1 MHLLRSLN
9 CKLTRLLLFTSLF
22 AIVTSAAFAQT
33 ATGSISGTV
42 VDTAGAAL
50 QGALIELEPKALM
63 LSSNNLGS
71 FSVNNLAPGNYKL
84 TVSYVG
90 FAPYTS
96 EVAVTAGQTTRVSP
110 VLKVATK
117 NEEIIVVG
125 ERPHGEAEAINR
137 QRTSENI
144 LQV

>member
-1 MHLLRSLN
+1 MHLFRSLN
-9 CKLTRLLLFTSLF
+9 CKSTRLVLVTLLLAIFTT
-22 AIVTSAAFAQT
+22 AVFAQT
-33 ATGSISGTV
+33 GTGSISGTV

-50 QGALIELEPKALM
+50 QGALIELEPKALT

-71 FSVNNLAPGNYKL
+71 FSINNLAPGNYKL

-90 FAPYTS
+90 FAPYTT

-117 NEEIIVVG
+117 NEEIIVIG
-125 ERPHGEAEAINR
+125 ERPHGEAEAIN
-137 QRTSENI
+137 
-144 LQV
+144 